1 MAGFLPAKDLA
12 TFMQPN
18 SLLNGH
24 PARTKIE
31 AVEASTGPLGH
42 GLPIAVGT
50 AFAGKLDGS
59 PRRTFVVV
67 GDGELQEGSNWEAL
81 MTAGN
86 HRLEHLCVVVDR
98 NRLQQGAKV
107 ADTNDL
113 EPLADKLAAF
123 GFDVVEVDGHDHAA
137 LLDAFESVPSASGRP
152 TAVVARTHKGYP
164 ISFMQDNVAWHHK
177 VPYRRPGGPGAR
189 RAVDRPGGIVTTTG
203 SAPVESLHDCRDA
216 WVAAL
221 TDLAAADDRIVAVV
235 NDSVGSSKLGP
246 FQERFPD
253 RLVNVGIAEQDMV
266 GIGAGL
272 ANGGKIPFVSAA
284 ACFLTARA
292 MEQIKVD
299 AAYSRHHLVLVGQS
313 PGMAYGELGPTHHS
327 IEDLGWLRLIPDLTV
342 VVPSDPTETYQ
353 AVTWAASHPGPVY
366 IRVSRMGV
374 PDVNPAGYQFRPG
387 KAVTLREGTD
397 VTVVATGVTVVRAL
411 RAADE
416 LAREG
421 IEARVL
427 SMPTIKPLDTEA
439 VEAAARETGGI
450 VTVEEALTSGLGG
463 AVAEAVVTRHP
474 TAMRFVGVPDTFAPT
489 GAVEWLLDHFG
500 ISSPGIQ
507 SAVRDLLGR

>member
-1 MAGFLPAKDLA
+1 MHAAGLGHIGGEFSVIDILVTLYLHAMNMSPGQLGDPERDRFILSKGHAAAALYTTLAVAGFLPAKDLA

-123 GFDVVEVDGHDHAA
+123 GLDVVEVDGHDHAA
-137 LLDAFESVPSASGRP
+137 LLDVFESVPSASGRP

-177 VPYRRPGGPGAR
+177 VPSADQVAQALAELSTSWRHRDHHRTAR
-189 RAVDRPGGIVTTTG
+189 SLARA
-203 SAPVESLHDCRDA
+203 LHDCRDA

-327 IEDLGWLRLIPDLTV
+327 IEDLGWLRTIPDLTV

-397 VTVVATGVTVVRAL
+397 VTVVATGVTVV
-411 RAADE
+411 
-416 LAREG
+416 ARS
-421 IEARVL
+421 RP
-427 SMPTIKPLDTEA
+427 PT
-439 VEAAARETGGI
+439 
-450 VTVEEALTSGLGG
+450 
-463 AVAEAVVTRHP
+463 
-474 TAMRFVGVPDTFAPT
+474 
-489 GAVEWLLDHFG
+489 
-500 ISSPGIQ
+500 SSPARASRPGCCRCRP
-507 SAVRDLLGR
+507 SSRSTPKPWKRRRARRAGS